1 MQSAKKSEHLRMRRE
16 VARRVKGLMGERRSE
31 IMSWPAPAYLWW
43 YAGHA
48 VLILD
53 YTLCYCIPS
62 NTKNLSMQTDMHFK
76 YYPSFIILSWTSPT
90 SITTWSLPN
99 GKTIHIGLARSLA
112 HSLTVVLVR
121 SCFMGKKV
129 RQLLKIILSFLSMK
143 KVIGGFLKKLLPKL
157 IEHWSFLF
165 LWLWRDSIRE
175 RKVRQVVGK
184 RRIFIKMS
192 QRRRITIR
200 KVSKLFLFKVVVL
213 SNRVILTS
221 N

>member
-76 YYPSFIILSWTSPT
+76 YYPSFYNFIMNVTYKYNDMVFAKCQNYPYWP
-90 SITTWSLPN
+90 
-99 GKTIHIGLARSLA
+99 G
-112 HSLTVVLVR
+112 
-121 SCFMGKKV
+121 
-129 RQLLKIILSFLSMK
+129 KIIGTFTNSSSC
-143 KVIGGFLKKLLPKL
+143 KV
-157 IEHWSFLF
+157 LF
-165 LWLWRDSIRE
+165 Y
-175 RKVRQVVGK
+175 G
-184 RRIFIKMS
+184 
-192 QRRRITIR
+192 
-200 KVSKLFLFKVVVL
+200 
-213 SNRVILTS
+213 
-221 N
+221 